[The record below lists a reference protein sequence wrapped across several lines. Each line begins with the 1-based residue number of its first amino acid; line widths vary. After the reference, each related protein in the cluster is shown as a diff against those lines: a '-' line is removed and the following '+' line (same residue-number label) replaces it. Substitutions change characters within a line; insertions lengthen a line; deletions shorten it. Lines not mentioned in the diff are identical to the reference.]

1 MDFRGMERWLST
13 PQKYVDRNGE
23 HQFSGIEKNNIFF
36 DFGYDNRANDTRYI
50 HRSILRIDKQV
61 GSTLNSKGDYIRS
74 NLCREVLFEDSS

>member
-1 MDFRGMERWLST
+1 MDFRGMEKWLSS

-50 HRSILRIDKQV
+50 HRSILRIEKQV
-61 GSTLNSKGDYIRS
+61 
-74 NLCREVLFEDSS
+74 